1 MISQAIADIDA
12 STSALIDYGR
22 SMIYYGVSNL
32 RDGVIN
38 LLSKTGVQVPP
49 NVDTKTLHIMVL
61 KMGMESP
68 LFKKDMVSLLSD
80 AHSAGGK
87 KGTAQMQA
95 QPPVMPAVAPSAP
108 SPSVEVTQTAVSS
121 ASAPASNGGFNGT
134 GLSGVIGDLDEVCN
148 GYVPGQQN
156 SATLFLNQDGDGS
169 DPEASSLQFKD
180 ILAKAFDLGIAYVAS
195 QGNRG
200 ISDEAN
206 NAALIEQA
214 RQVAAAKARRQALY
228 FNVFLGVAVLA
239 TGGYIWYQV
248 KKNKA

>member
-1 MISQAIADIDA
+1 MISQAIAGIDA

-32 RDGVIN
+32 RDGVIAA
-38 LLSKTGVQVPP
+38 LSKAGVQVPP

-80 AHSAGGK
+80 ARSAGNK

-95 QPPVMPAVAPSAP
+95 QPPAMPAVAPSSA
-108 SPSVEVTQTAVSS
+108 SPLVEVEQTAVSS
-121 ASAPASNGGFNGT
+121 ASNGGFNGT
-134 GLSGVIGDLDEVCN
+134 GLSGVIGDLDEVCK
-148 GYVPGQQN
+148 GYVPGGNTTN
-156 SATLFLNQDGDGS
+156 SSFANQDGSGTGAATD
-169 DPEASSLQFKD
+169 SLQFKD
-180 ILAKAFDLGIAYVAS
+180 LLAKAFDLGIAYVAS
-195 QGNRG
+195 QGSRG

-214 RQVAAAKARRQALY
+214 RQAAAAKARKQAMY
-228 FNVFLGVAVLA
+228 FNVFLGVAIVA
-239 TGGYIWYQV
+239 TGGFIWYQF
-248 KKNKA
+248 KKKKA

>member
-80 AHSAGGK
+80 AHSTGNK
-87 KGTAQMQA
+87 KGTVQM
-95 QPPVMPAVAPSAP
+95 QPPVMPAVSPSSP
-108 SPSVEVTQTAVSS
+108 SPSVEVKQTAVSS
-121 ASAPASNGGFNGT
+121 TSAPASNGGFNGT

-148 GYVPGQQN
+148 GYVPGQKN
-156 SATLFLNQDGDGS
+156 SATSFLNQDGDGS

-214 RQVAAAKARRQALY
+214 RQAAAAKARRQAMY

>member
-1 MISQAIADIDA
+1 MISEAIANMDA
-12 STSALIDYGR
+12 NTTALIDYGR

-32 RDGVIN
+32 RDGVIQA
-38 LLSKTGVQVPP
+38 LSKAGVQVPP

-61 KMGMESP
+61 KMGMESN

-80 AHSAGGK
+80 ARMHGK
-87 KGTAQMQA
+87 RGML
-95 QPPVMPAVAPSAP
+95 QPVAPNANPAPAV
-108 SPSVEVTQTAVSS
+108 VVTETAVTS
-121 ASAPASNGGFNGT
+121 PASVSGFNGK

-148 GYVPGQQN
+148 GYVPGKDKAA
-156 SATLFLNQDGDGS
+156 SFVNQDGDTDTS
-169 DPEASSLQFKD
+169 TTDSLQFKD

-214 RQVAAAKARRQALY
+214 RQAAAEKARRQAMY
-228 FNVFLGVAVLA
+228 FNVFLGVAILA
-239 TGGYIWYQV
+239 TGGFIWYQV